1 MNRISYHFIYLHL
14 VLPYRVYAYGLVISS
29 ILAGSATLQV
39 ICRLRRFCYLP
50 SIAKKQFKISI
61 MPLLFSPFYV

>member
-1 MNRISYHFIYLHL
+1 M
-14 VLPYRVYAYGLVISS
+14 
-29 ILAGSATLQV
+29 QV
-39 ICRLRRFCYLP
+39 IYRLQRFCYLA

>member
-29 ILAGSATLQV
+29 ILAGGATLQV
-39 ICRLRRFCYLP
+39 ICRLQRFCYLN
-50 SIAKKQFKISI
+50 
-61 MPLLFSPFYV
+61 MPAENYTLTVSRPTP

>member
-1 MNRISYHFIYLHL
+1 MNRIFYHFIFLHL

-29 ILAGSATLQV
+29 ILVGGATPQV
-39 ICRLRRFCYLP
+39 LCRLQRFCYLA